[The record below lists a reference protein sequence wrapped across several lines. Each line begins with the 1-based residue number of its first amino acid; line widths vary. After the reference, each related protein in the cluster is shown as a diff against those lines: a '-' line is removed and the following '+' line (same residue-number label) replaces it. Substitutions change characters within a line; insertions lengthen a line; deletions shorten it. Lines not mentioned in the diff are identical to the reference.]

1 MNYKNIDHEVL
12 TSIYKNAHIALQSIS
27 NVIGETDH
35 PDMKKELN
43 EEYEGYE
50 KFIGELSAY
59 MKSVSLEPKDIG
71 AIKKAFMFTAIKM
84 NTLTDDSK
92 SHIAELMIKGTVM
105 GITELIEIKN
115 GHESELS
122 EKTKEFLN
130 GLLRLEEDY
139 EQRLKKLL

>member
-27 NVIGETDH
+27 NVIVETDH

-50 KFIGELSAY
+50 KFIGELSAF
-59 MKSVSLEPKDIG
+59 MKSIDLEPKDIG
-71 AIKKAFMFTAIKM
+71 ALKKAFMFTSIKV

-105 GITELIEIKN
+105 GIIELTEIKN
-115 GHESELS
+115 KHEKDLG
-122 EKTKEFLN
+122 EKTKCFLN
-130 GLLRLEEDY
+130 ELLCLEEDY
-139 EQRLKKLL
+139 EQRLKKLI

>member
-27 NVIGETDH
+27 NVITQTDH

-59 MKSVSLEPKDIG
+59 MKQIDCEPKDIG
-71 AIKKAFMFTAIKM
+71 VMKKMFMNAAIKM

-115 GHESELS
+115 GHENELG

-130 GLLRLEEDY
+130 GLLKLEEEY
-139 EQRLKKLL
+139 EERLKKLL

>member
-1 MNYKNIDHEVL
+1 
-12 TSIYKNAHIALQSIS
+12 
-27 NVIGETDH
+27 
-35 PDMKKELN
+35 
-43 EEYEGYE
+43 
-50 KFIGELSAY
+50 
-59 MKSVSLEPKDIG
+59 
-71 AIKKAFMFTAIKM
+71 M

-115 GHESELS
+115 GHQNDLG

-130 GLLRLEEDY
+130 GLLCLEEDY